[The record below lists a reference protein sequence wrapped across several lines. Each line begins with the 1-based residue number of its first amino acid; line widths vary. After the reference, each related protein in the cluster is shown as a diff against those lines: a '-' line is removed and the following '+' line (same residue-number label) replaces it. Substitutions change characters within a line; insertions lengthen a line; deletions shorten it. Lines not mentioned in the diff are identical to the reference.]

1 MTRPPGHAAGA
12 IERLAILGCIL
23 GAVLLFAGGVWL
35 SVATRDG
42 HWLNRAGAAI
52 VVVEG
57 LLVLVEHFRHE
68 RLETA
73 QAAFGASVVFEQEK
87 RRALRSVR
95 YVAIAFACLGE
106 LLHGFGDLF
115 LAWTGIVPKH

>member
-1 MTRPPGHAAGA
+1 MSRPSGHAAGA
-12 IERLAILGCIL
+12 IERLAILACIL

-73 QAAFGASVVFEQEK
+73 QAAFGASVVFEREK
-87 RRALRSVR
+87 RRALRSVL